1 MTKVKMPKPFVQYEG
16 AKPMYTKAQLKA
28 YGDKCAKKALEIAA
42 ETCDST
48 MYIDGD
54 GTVSKHGP
62 TTSANVEIKKC
73 ADAIR
78 ALKEQIK

>member
-1 MTKVKMPKPFVQYEG
+1 MTKLPEPAEETWRNNARFFI
-16 AKPMYTKAQLKA
+16 YTSEQMLQFRR
-28 YGDKCAKKALEIAA
+28 DALEEAA

-62 TTSANVEIKKC
+62 MTHANVEIKKC